1 MPLYEIKDLKS
12 HQDKKSRLMGLDV
25 GDKTIGIALAD
36 ITWQVATPLTTL
48 ARTNK
53 KADITTLLELVEK
66 HQVIGV
72 IIGLPVN
79 MNGTYGPQAA
89 KIQEFAKD
97 LMNRSNMMVT
107 FWDERLST
115 VAVNRTLLEADM
127 SRKRRSQVIDKL
139 AATFILQG
147 ALDRLRQMEI
157 ILNDSKQQPLGYQP

>member
-1 MPLYEIKDLKS
+1 MPLYDIKDLKS

-25 GDKTIGIALAD
+25 GDKTIGIALSD
-36 ITWQVATPLTTL
+36 ITWQIATPLTTL

-53 KADITTLLELVEK
+53 KADIAAILALIEK
-66 HQVIGV
+66 HQVIGIV
-72 IIGLPVN
+72 IGLPVN

-97 LMNRSNMMVT
+97 LANRSNGLVT

-127 SRKRRSQVIDKL
+127 SRKRRGRVIDKL

-147 ALDRLRQMEI
+147 ALDRLQQMGTT
-157 ILNDSKQQPLGYQP
+157 LNDLKQQLPDHQP

>member
-12 HQDKKSRLMGLDV
+12 HQGKKSRLMALDV
-25 GDKTIGIALAD
+25 GDKTLGIALSD
-36 ITWQVATPLTTL
+36 TTWQIATPLTTL

-53 KADITTLLELVEK
+53 KADITALLELMGK

-72 IIGLPVN
+72 VIGLPVN
-79 MNGTYGPQAA
+79 MNGTCGPQAA

-97 LMNRSNMMVT
+97 LMNRTDIIVS

-127 SRKRRSQVIDKL
+127 SRKRRGQVIDKL

-147 ALDRLRQMEI
+147 ALDRLQQM
-157 ILNDSKQQPLGYQP
+157 